1 MPKQELT
8 NQKECDVIK
17 ASKLS
22 LGQLGKIVGYSDGVN
37 GAIITKAFDYYL
49 CVYAPPGNTY
59 TAFKSTWNGPPTF
72 SLEILSPEEKVI
84 LSN

>member
-8 NQKECDVIK
+8 NQKEYEVIK

-22 LGQLGKIVGYSDGVN
+22 LGQLGKIVGYSDSVN
-37 GAIITKAFDYYL
+37 GAIIVKAFDCYL

-72 SLEILSPEEKVI
+72 SLEILSPETKVI